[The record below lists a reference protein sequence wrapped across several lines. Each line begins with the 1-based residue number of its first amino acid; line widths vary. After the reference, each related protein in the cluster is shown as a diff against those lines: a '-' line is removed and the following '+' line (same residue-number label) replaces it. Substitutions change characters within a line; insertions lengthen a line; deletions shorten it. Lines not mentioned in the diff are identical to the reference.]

1 MLNANVMTDDTSV
14 DDEAVVPQSDIDIID
29 IDGEPD
35 GHHLIDACLSLSYF
49 YNTYNN
55 EQSSDR
61 ES

>member
-1 MLNANVMTDDTSV
+1 MTDDTSV